1 MVGSGVGV
9 MGVSIG
15 VVGVLVSVFGVETG
29 IIADFMVAGST
40 LTRQVAS
47 TPTKPRLNTRFE
59 SVPKNPI
66 SCRSIVN
73 D

>member
-15 VVGVLVSVFGVETG
+15 FVGVLVSVFGVETG
-29 IIADFMVAGST
+29 IIADFIVAGST
-40 LTRQVAS
+40 FTRQVAS

-66 SCRSIVN
+66 SCRSSVN